1 MPGGVHQGK
10 AIVAAVLAAGFLLG
24 GLSSYAMMDGLMRDV
39 AQQEVRPVRERIEG
53 LEQQVRSIKG
63 DTTYLRSR
71 FDTLIDRRLDAR

>member
-1 MPGGVHQGK
+1 MMGSGLHGK
-10 AIVAAVLAAGFLLG
+10 AVVVAVLAAGFLLG
-24 GLSSYAMMDGLMRDV
+24 GLSSYAMVDGLMRDV

-71 FDTLIDRRLDAR
+71 FDSLIDRRLDAR